1 MDELRL
7 AVRRLTKR
15 PGASFVSIV
24 TLACAIGAAAA
35 TWSLLSAV
43 LLRPLPVKEAGRL
56 VVPGTITKFGQ
67 VSAVSHGFNY
77 TLVPAIRDARI
88 FESVAAEW
96 APPLL
101 LLTATAGGS
110 LPVRTSVGFATH
122 DLFDVLGVEVPLG
135 RRFTADDDRRGA
147 APVAILTD
155 RYWRR
160 AFEARAD
167 VIGRTITIAGKAATV
182 VGVAQRGF
190 RGLDLSEAVDVYL
203 PFMTIA
209 GVGSSNTNYFAEAGH
224 PSSPTAGV
232 RLVGK
237 LRKEMSGEQAA
248 ARLAGLDLPNYRAGG
263 PRPAYVLTP
272 INQAAT
278 PARARAGMI
287 EFTRLLGT
295 TVALLLLIGCGTV
308 GMLLLIRTEARRE
321 ELALCVAL
329 GASRGRLARGIAFEG
344 ALLSAAGAIAAVPV
358 AWWLFTGMS
367 ASQLPGRIDI
377 GLLDLTL
384 DARVVAS
391 AATFALLASL
401 VISLIAATFGIRANA
416 GESLRTRGGATPHV
430 TRRRTRAAL
439 VTAQVAVA
447 LVLVAGAGLFA
458 RSLSAALSLN
468 AGVDMDRILSGNI
481 YLGAYGYN
489 VPRATAFF
497 DDLHARLSANSAVE
511 SVAYGVSQGGM
522 GGKLSVDD
530 VPRQFPSDVWFT
542 SVDDNYF
549 RTMGLNV
556 IAGRTFAE
564 GDRPGAPLV
573 AIVSES
579 FARRLADGGS
589 SPIGRRVKMPHSRGG
604 RPPDVMEVV
613 GVVGDVVTRV
623 SVLEP
628 LDMYFPVRQA
638 DPATARIV
646 VVRAAATSDAA
657 RREIIGAVK
666 TIDPVVAPS
675 TLITL
680 EERIGQQMAPQ
691 RLGVMV
697 LGALGIIAVLLTILG
712 TYVVSES
719 MAAMRMR
726 EMGIRA
732 ALGATRR
739 QLGAIVIAET
749 GRLVGAGLVVGLG
762 LAWIGANSIRA
773 FLFQVEPFD
782 PLTLTAVASTILI
795 LALIVSVRPALR
807 AARVDL
813 GTVLKDQ

>member
-43 LLRPLPVKEAGRL
+43 LLRPLPVKDADRL
-56 VVPGTITKFGQ
+56 VVPGTVMKLGQ
-67 VSAVSHGFNY
+67 VTAPYYGFNY
-77 TLVPAIRDARI
+77 PLLPVVRNAGI
-88 FESVAAEW
+88 FEGVAAEW
-96 APPLL
+96 SSPLS
-101 LLTATAGGS
+101 LLTATTEGS
-110 LPVRTSVGFATH
+110 LPVRTNVGFATY
-122 DLFDVLGVEVPLG
+122 DLFDLLGLQVPLG
-135 RRFTADDDRRGA
+135 RKFTQNDDRRGA
-147 APVAILTD
+147 PPAAILTD
-155 RYWRR
+155 RYWRS
-160 AFEARAD
+160 AFDARTD
-167 VIGRTITIAGKAATV
+167 VLGRTITIAGKPATI
-182 VGVAQRGF
+182 VGVAQPGF
-190 RGLDLSEAVDVYL
+190 RGLDLSQSVDLYL

-209 GVGSSNTNYFAEAGH
+209 DVGSPITNYFAEEGH
-224 PSSPTAGV
+224 PSSPTSGV
-232 RLVGK
+232 KLVGK
-237 LRKEMSGEQAA
+237 LGTETSAAQAGS
-248 ARLAGLDLPNYRAGG
+248 RLAGLDLPGYRAGS
-263 PRPAYVLTP
+263 PRPAYVVTP
-272 INQAAT
+272 INLAAI
-278 PARARAGMI
+278 PSRARAGMM

-358 AWWLFTGMS
+358 AWWLFSGMS

-391 AATFALLASL
+391 AAAFALLASM
-401 VISLIAATFGIRANA
+401 VISLIAATFGITANA
-416 GESLRTRGGATPHV
+416 AESLRTRGGATPLA

-447 LVLVAGAGLFA
+447 MVLAAGAGLFA

-468 AGVDMDRILSGNI
+468 AGVAMDRIVSGSI
-481 YLGAYGYN
+481 YLDPYGYN

-497 DDLHARLSANSAVE
+497 DDLSAALRANPALD
-511 SVAYGVSQGGM
+511 SVAYSVFQGGM
-522 GGKLSVDD
+522 GGKLSVDN

-542 SVDDNYF
+542 SVDDSYF

-556 IAGRTFAE
+556 IAGRNFAD
-564 GDRPGAPLV
+564 GDRPGSPLV

-579 FARRLADGGS
+579 FARKLADGG
-589 SPIGRRVKMPHSRGG
+589 SPIGRRVKMPSSRNG

-613 GVVGDVVTRV
+613 GVVGDVVTRI

-628 LDMYFPVRQA
+628 LDMYFPLRQA
-638 DPATARIV
+638 DPAMGRTV
-646 VVRAAATSDAA
+646 VVRAAGTSDAA
-657 RREIIGAVK
+657 RREIIGAIKAV
-666 TIDPVVAPS
+666 DPAVAPS
-675 TLITL
+675 PLITL

-691 RLGVMV
+691 RLGAIV
-697 LGALGIIAVLLTILG
+697 LGALGMIAVLLTILG

-732 ALGATRR
+732 ALGATRG
-739 QLGAIVIAET
+739 QLGAIVMAET
-749 GRLVGAGLVVGLG
+749 GRLVGVGLIVGLG
-762 LAWIGANSIRA
+762 LAWLGANTIRA
-773 FLFQVEPFD
+773 FLFQVKPFD
-782 PLTLTAVASTILI
+782 PLTLAAVAGTILT